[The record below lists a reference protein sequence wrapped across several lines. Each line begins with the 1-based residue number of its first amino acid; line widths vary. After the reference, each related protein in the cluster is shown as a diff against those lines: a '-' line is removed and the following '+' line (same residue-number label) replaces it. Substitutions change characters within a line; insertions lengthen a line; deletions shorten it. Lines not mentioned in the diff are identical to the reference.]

1 MTSDAATGAAAP
13 RQTFRAYV
21 RARREGAL
29 LGTRL
34 LPARVTPATAV
45 LCSPPSPLHWSGTA
59 PAGRQGG

>member
-1 MTSDAATGAAAP
+1 VLDNVKRGKSTLIN
-13 RQTFRAYV
+13 
-21 RARREGAL
+21 AL